1 MKGVVF
7 NIFNDMINDQFGME
21 TWQTLIDRTEPASDA
36 VYTSGDVYPDEELLA
51 YVAELSSITGV
62 EVPKLVYAF
71 GQYMMKTFARIHPEY
86 LGSNPKAFLR
96 SVHDVIHVEVKKLH
110 PDAILPEFTYEDPA
124 EDRLTMI
131 YKSPRKL
138 CYLAEGLIAGVAE
151 QYDTPIAINHSQCM
165 HDGAETCR
173 LELRFG

>member
-7 NIFNDMINDQFGME
+7 NIFNDMINDQFGMG
-21 TWQTLIDRTEPASDA
+21 TWQTLIDRTKPDSDA
-36 VYTSGDVYPDEELLA
+36 VYTSGDVYPDEELVA
-51 YVAELSSITGV
+51 YVTELSAITNV
-62 EVPKLVYAF
+62 AVPELIRAF
-71 GQYMMKTFARIHPEY
+71 GRYMMKVFARIHPEY
-86 LGSNPKAFLR
+86 LTSDPKAFLR

-110 PDAILPEFTYEDPA
+110 PDAVLPEFTYEDP
-124 EDRLTMI
+124 DDNHLTMI

-151 QYDTPIAINHSQCM
+151 QYETPIDINHSQCM